1 MKKTI
6 KLPKLHPAQHE
17 VATDPHRFKVL
28 TCGRRWGKTLMC
40 IEIALKKA
48 MEGGH
53 VWWVAPTYAV
63 AGIAWRETKSML
75 KQMPIPYE
83 IHEADRQVNFT
94 IGGGFIGYKS
104 AERPENLRGE
114 SLDFCVFDEADFVSE
129 TTWVDSIR
137 PALSDRKGGAIFIS
151 TPFVEGSW
159 FHKLW
164 LRGQTSKDPELKSWR
179 FTSYTNPFLDKREID
194 VAKDTMASS
203 SFKREFLAEWVGT
216 VGARIQRDWIKYY
229 DTLPERLDIGMG
241 VDLAISQKTEADYTA
256 ACVLGRDR
264 KGTIYVLAV
273 ERAKIGFGETQSFVK
288 RIADKYK
295 PATIAIESV
304 AYQQALV
311 EQLQATTKLN
321 IKGIKSTKDKIT
333 HFGPLEGRIEH
344 GQVLLSRDLPEYFE
358 DELLHFPIEGWHDDT
373 VDAFSLAF
381 DALGT
386 IQNPI
391 VLPGFSDMTIDRSW
405 R

>member
-1 MKKTI
+1 
-6 KLPKLHPAQHE
+6 
-17 VATDPHRFKVL
+17 
-28 TCGRRWGKTLMC
+28 MC
-40 IEIALKKA
+40 IEVALKKA
-48 MEGGH
+48 LEGGH

-75 KQMPIPYE
+75 KQMPVPYE
-83 IHEADRQVNFT
+83 IHEADRQVNFPV
-94 IGGGFIGYKS
+94 GGGFIGYKS

-164 LRGQTSKDPELKSWR
+164 LRGQKGIDPELKSWR

-194 VAKDTMASS
+194 VARDTMATS

-229 DTLPERLDIGMG
+229 DTLPGRLDIGMG

-264 KGTIYVLAV
+264 KGIIYVIAV

-288 RIADKYK
+288 RIAEKYK

-391 VLPGFSDMTIDRSW
+391 VIPGFSDMQVDRSW

>member
-1 MKKTI
+1 
-6 KLPKLHPAQHE
+6 
-17 VATDPHRFKVL
+17 
-28 TCGRRWGKTLMC
+28 
-40 IEIALKKA
+40 
-48 MEGGH
+48 
-53 VWWVAPTYAV
+53 
-63 AGIAWRETKSML
+63 ML
-75 KQMPIPYE
+75 KQIPVPHD
-83 IHEADRQVNFT
+83 IREADRQINFEN
-94 IGGGFIGYKS
+94 GGFFAFKS

-114 SLDFCVFDEADFVSE
+114 SLDFCAFDEADFISE

-137 PALSDRKGGAIFIS
+137 PALADRRGGAIFIS
-151 TPFVEGSW
+151 TPYVEGSW

-164 LRGQTSKDPELKSWR
+164 LRGQGGKDPELKSWK
-179 FTSYTNPFLDKREID
+179 FTSYTNPFLKKSEID
-194 VAKDTMASS
+194 VARDTMATT

-216 VGARIQRDWIKYY
+216 VGARIQREWIKYF
-229 DTLPERLDIGMG
+229 DTLPPRLDIGMG

-256 ACVLGRDR
+256 VCVLGRDK
-264 KGTIYVLAV
+264 KGTIYVIAV
-273 ERAKIGFGETQSFVK
+273 ERAKIGFGETQTFVK

-295 PATIAIESV
+295 PSTIVIESV
-304 AYQQALV
+304 AYQEALV
-311 EQLQATTKLN
+311 QQLQATTKLN

-358 DELLHFPIEGWHDDT
+358 DELLHFPIDGWHDDT

-381 DALGT
+381 DAIGT

-391 VLPGFSDMTIDRSW
+391 VMPVFDMEIDRSW